1 MLTII
6 YENMYKY
13 FYKLLHKYIS
23 FYIFPGDKI
32 VEIDPKSS
40 QLFDQFSNVTK
51 HSLYLN
57 GQNNLQNHE
66 TLSSLND
73 LKYFK
78 PDLLILNGN
87 LHYIRDIQTYLQKL
101 HGVCENHARLIVAYY
116 SIAWR
121 PAMKVATFLRIR
133 KKTPEENWIAH
144 EDITN
149 LLYISDFEVIKRDNR
164 VLLPLYIPLLSNFI
178 IDFGSLISFFI

>member
-1 MLTII
+1 MLTIF
-6 YENMYKY
+6 YEHMYRY

-32 VEIDPKSS
+32 AEIDPKST

-51 HSLYLN
+51 YSLYLD

-66 TLSSLND
+66 ALSSLND

-87 LHYIRDIQTYLQKL
+87 LHFVRDIQGYLQKL
-101 HGVCENHARLIVAYY
+101 HGECENHTRLVVTYY

-121 PAMKVATFLRIR
+121 PAMKIATFLRIR
-133 KKTPEENWIAH
+133 KKP
-144 EDITN
+144 
-149 LLYISDFEVIKRDNR
+149 RNR
-164 VLLPLYIPLLSNFI
+164 IR
-178 IDFGSLISFFI
+178 